1 MGNTFSDD
9 SLDIAMAVGYLVI
22 SRPFLDLTNQRHL
35 NSTNAERLEVS
46 MNEHRQSDCLVRLI
60 CFIFIIIIF
69 FRKQYLKTN
78 SLWYQFKSLLLY
90 SDSIVIFS
98 IVIVIFR

>member
-46 MNEHRQSDCLVRLI
+46 MNEHRQRDCCLVRLMFYFY
-60 CFIFIIIIF
+60 FIFYF
-69 FRKQYLKTN
+69 F
-78 SLWYQFKSLLLY
+78 SES
-90 SDSIVIFS
+90 SI
-98 IVIVIFR
+98 

>member
-60 CFIFIIIIF
+60 YFIFIYF
-69 FRKQYLKTN
+69 FFFQKAVSKN
-78 SLWYQFKSLLLY
+78 FLWYQFKSL
-90 SDSIVIFS
+90 
-98 IVIVIFR
+98 

>member
-46 MNEHRQSDCLVRLI
+46 MNEHRQRLL
-60 CFIFIIIIF
+60 FSKTDVLFLFYFLFF
-69 FRKQYLKTN
+69 FRKQYLKILGT
-78 SLWYQFKSLLLY
+78 SLNHFNYTVAMCY
-90 SDSIVIFS
+90 CM
-98 IVIVIFR
+98 